1 VTSEKMP
8 GVDRIYFPGEIEL
21 LNKEKRMKE
30 GVPFTETEI
39 NNMNKEAELAGVEKM
54 KYT

>member
-1 VTSEKMP
+1 MP

-30 GVPFTETEI
+30 GVPFTEIEI
-39 NNMNKEAELAGVEKM
+39 NNMNKEAELAGVEKI